1 MWLGGGTLLLES
13 IYMYGS
19 PAAQPAS
26 GSTLI
31 YLHKTFRRPELQPNK
46 EGNVTYDVIPC
57 MGL

>member
-1 MWLGGGTLLLES
+1 MAGGRHSAAGVHTK
-13 IYMYGS
+13 YGS